1 MTNEEMKSLST
12 KSFVQLAEDARNEIV
27 QEGTMKD
34 KAKIIRGILKKEFTG
49 IKFSVKSDYSSVH
62 IRWTDGPSDAF
73 VNSFVK
79 EFEKIDRDSASGEIL
94 SGGNDFVFV
103 NRDVSDKKYA
113 ELTDLLDKKLESH
126 SDELRP
132 NEKQTLF
139 YNILRSTDLNKK
151 LEVNDS
157 NSSGITTMFI
167 GNLHKDPLFKK
178 LKNKGLIY

>member
-1 MTNEEMKSLST
+1 MTNEEMKALST

-73 VNSFVK
+73 VRSFVK

-113 ELTDLLDKKLESH
+113 ELTDLLDKKLEGQP
-126 SDELRP
+126 ELRP

-151 LEVNDS
+151 LEVNDHRDSSVS
-157 NSSGITTMFI
+157 NMFI
-167 GNLHKDPLFKK
+167 CNIHKDPLFKK
-178 LKNKGLIY
+178 VKNKGLI